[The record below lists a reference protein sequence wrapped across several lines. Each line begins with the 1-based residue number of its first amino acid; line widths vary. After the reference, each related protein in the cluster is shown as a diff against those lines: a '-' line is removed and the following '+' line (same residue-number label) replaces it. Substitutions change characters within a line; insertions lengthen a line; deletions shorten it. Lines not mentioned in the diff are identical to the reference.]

1 MQTNTTV
8 VLDLANLPPNTTS
21 DLYGP
26 VNLGNS
32 IKCAI
37 TAQAYFREN
46 ASENVRTLIVSS
58 WDDSDYDTEPY
69 AQFDIPV
76 QSNQTV
82 RTTYAILPDPK
93 YIKAQVINL
102 DSNVTADNV
111 RVIVTYTE
119 P

>member
-1 MQTNTTV
+1 MQTNTNTI
-8 VLDLANLPPNTTS
+8 LEIEHLNPNSTS

-26 VNLGNS
+26 VELSNS

-46 ASENVRTLIVSS
+46 ASENVRTLILSS
-58 WDDSDYDTEPY
+58 WDNANYDTEPY

-76 QSNQTV
+76 QGNQTV
-82 RTTYAILPDPK
+82 RTTYAVLPDPK
-93 YIKAQVINL
+93 YIKARVVNL
-102 DSNVTADNV
+102 DPNETADYV
-111 RVIVTYTE
+111 KVVVTYTE

>member
-1 MQTNTTV
+1 MISNTTV
-8 VLDLANLPPNTTS
+8 ILDIPHLNPNTTS
-21 DLYGP
+21 DLQGP
-26 VNLGNS
+26 VSLENS

-37 TAQAYFREN
+37 TGQAYFREN
-46 ASENVRTLIVSS
+46 ASENVRVLIMSS
-58 WDDSDYDTEPY
+58 PDNANYDTEPY

-76 QSNQTV
+76 QGNQTV
-82 RTTYAILPDPK
+82 RTTYAVLPDPK

>member
-8 VLDLANLPPNTTS
+8 VLDLANLPPNATS

-37 TAQAYFREN
+37 TGEAFFNQSAVD
-46 ASENVRTLIVSS
+46 NVRTMILSS
-58 WDDSDYDTEPY
+58 WDDSSYDTEPY
-69 AQFDIPV
+69 AQFDIPCNP
-76 QSNQTV
+76 NQTV
-82 RTTYAILPDPK
+82 RTTYAVLPDPK
-93 YIKAQVINL
+93 YIKAQVVNL
-102 DSNVTADNV
+102 DSNYTAESV

>member
-1 MQTNTTV
+1 MQTNTTII
-8 VLDLANLPPNTTS
+8 LNIANLAPNTTS

-32 IKCAI
+32 IKCAV
-37 TAQAYFREN
+37 TAQAYFRSN
-46 ASENVRTLIVSS
+46 ASENVRTLIMSS
-58 WDDSDYDTEPY
+58 WDNANYDTEPY

-76 QSNQTV
+76 QGNQTV

-102 DSNVTADNV
+102 DPNVTAESV